1 MSVLKRKK
9 WLVLAVLA
17 VVLIGYVGLVDDTYR
32 DEIRVFLRQL
42 MRAL

>member
-1 MSVLKRKK
+1 MLFKRKK

>member
-1 MSVLKRKK
+1 MLFKHKK

-17 VVLIGYVGLVDDTYR
+17 IVLIGYVGLVDDTFR

>member
-9 WLVLAVLA
+9 WLVLAILA

>member
-1 MSVLKRKK
+1 MSVFKRKK
-9 WLVLAVLA
+9 WLVLAVLTLLLMA
-17 VVLIGYVGLVDDTYR
+17 YVGLVDDTYR

>member
-1 MSVLKRKK
+1 MLFKRKK

-17 VVLIGYVGLVDDTYR
+17 VVLIGYVGLEDDTYR

>member
-1 MSVLKRKK
+1 MLDFNKKK
-9 WLVLAVLA
+9 WLILAVLA
-17 VVLIGYVGLVDDTYR
+17 ALLMAYVGLVDDTFR

>member
-1 MSVLKRKK
+1 MSLFKRKK

-32 DEIRVFLRQL
+32 DEIRVLLRQL

>member
-1 MSVLKRKK
+1 MSLFKRKK

>member
-1 MSVLKRKK
+1 MLFKRKK

-17 VVLIGYVGLVDDTYR
+17 IVLIGYVGLVDDTYR

>member
-1 MSVLKRKK
+1 MPWFKQKK
-9 WLVLAVLA
+9 WLILVVFA

-42 MRAL
+42 MRVL

>member
-1 MSVLKRKK
+1 MLDFNKKK
-9 WLVLAVLA
+9 WLILAVLTA
-17 VVLIGYVGLVDDTYR
+17 LLMAYVGLVDDTFR

>member
-1 MSVLKRKK
+1 MSVFKRKK